1 MSNISLLQALAFEP
15 RQAFTELDARPRF
28 WWPMLVLAI
37 ASALLA
43 YWYTSFV
50 DLEWL
55 VDQQLR
61 QSSFTA
67 NLTEEEIARLAQ
79 QTASQGGMRAAIGA
93 VTTLIFVGLMLLVG
107 ALYYLLAGK
116 VTGVDRSFRHWL
128 AMSAWTSVPTAVAVI
143 PSALVLLT
151 ATSNQLG
158 QDALQPLSLNELF
171 FKREAGQTGF
181 LLLTNITLFNFVS
194 LYLAAVGVK
203 VWSGRSWLFSI
214 LFTALPLILI
224 FGIWALF
231 ALR

>member
-1 MSNISLLQALAFEP
+1 
-15 RQAFTELDARPRF
+15 
-28 WWPMLVLAI
+28 
-37 ASALLA
+37 
-43 YWYTSFV
+43 
-50 DLEWL
+50 
-55 VDQQLR
+55 
-61 QSSFTA
+61 
-67 NLTEEEIARLAQ
+67 
-79 QTASQGGMRAAIGA
+79 
-93 VTTLIFVGLMLLVG
+93 
-107 ALYYLLAGK
+107 
-116 VTGVDRSFRHWL
+116 
-128 AMSAWTSVPTAVAVI
+128 VAVI

>member
-28 WWPMLVLAI
+28 WWPLLVLAI
-37 ASALLA
+37 SSALLA

-79 QTASQGGMRAAIGA
+79 QTASQGGMRAGIGA
-93 VTTLIFVGLMLLVG
+93 VTTFIFVGLMLVVS

-151 ATSNQLG
+151 ASSTQIG
-158 QDALQPLSLNELF
+158 QDALQPLSLNALF
-171 FKREAGQTGF
+171 FRREPGETGF
-181 LLLTNITLFNFVS
+181 MLLTNITLFHFVS

-203 VWSGRSWLFSI
+203 VWSARSWLFSI